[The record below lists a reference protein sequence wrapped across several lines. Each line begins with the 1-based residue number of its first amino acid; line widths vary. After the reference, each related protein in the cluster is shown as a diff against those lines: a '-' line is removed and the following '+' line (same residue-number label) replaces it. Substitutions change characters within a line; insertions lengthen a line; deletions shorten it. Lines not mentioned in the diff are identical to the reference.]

1 MHGLA
6 LFLYE
11 VNYTGKELSTVS
23 NAFIL
28 CSIFA
33 SQVVL
38 ELCWLKKK
46 TIKQQQQWT
55 NKSKP
60 QTMLLILSISW

>member
-38 ELCWLKKK
+38 ELCWLKK